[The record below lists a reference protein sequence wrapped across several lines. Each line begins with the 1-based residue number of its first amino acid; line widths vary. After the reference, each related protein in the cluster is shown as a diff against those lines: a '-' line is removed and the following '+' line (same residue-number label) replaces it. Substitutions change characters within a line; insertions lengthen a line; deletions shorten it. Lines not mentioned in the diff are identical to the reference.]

1 LGDVLLVTGRPGV
14 GKTAVVRR
22 LAEAFAGHVGG
33 FYTAEIRQE
42 GRRVGFLLV
51 TLAGEAAPFARSDW
65 ERAAHRVGRYG
76 VDPDVLERLGV
87 RAIRETLE
95 AHRAVLV
102 DEIGKMELA
111 SRAFREAVEAAAS
124 GPTCLV
130 ATIVA
135 ARHPW
140 ADRFRRRPGTTE
152 LVLSPQ
158 NREAIFQLARQWLT
172 SRVPAP
178 GPDGREWSRS

>member
-33 FYTAEIRQE
+33 FYTEEIRQE

-51 TLAGEAAPFARSDW
+51 TLDGDAAPFARSDW

-76 VDPDVLERLGV
+76 VDLHVLERLGV
-87 RAIRETLE
+87 TAIREALE
-95 AHRAVLV
+95 AHRAV
-102 DEIGKMELA
+102 
-111 SRAFREAVEAAAS
+111 REAVEAAAS

-130 ATIVA
+130 ATILAAVA
-135 ARHPW
+135 RCP
-140 ADRFRRRPGTTE
+140 RPR
-152 LVLSPQ
+152 S
-158 NREAIFQLARQWLT
+158 
-172 SRVPAP
+172 
-178 GPDGREWSRS
+178 GP